1 MPHQQAIMG
10 TAPQQPA
17 SKPHKPQARASGDT
31 ISPILLGWVCLLASI
46 SAFATWYLDYS
57 QGMTT
62 AWEDLGAPALGVVYG
77 ITSLLLFVRPSWLTA
92 AMATALFVTG
102 IYFLGC
108 LHFAALETNGKGLY
122 TLASN
127 AQFMPLLYLGAFVSM
142 RRGAATLCWLH
153 YLGLTALYVMHDGL
167 QLPVAQDTIGH
178 TWFALLLT
186 HPCYILA
193 LHYIA
198 TLKGRLRQSERDA
211 QTGKERFLAM
221 LSHEIRS
228 PLQAMLGSIDLL
240 SLKVQSPPER
250 RAVDRLRQSAAQL
263 DTHLRDVT
271 EYTRLENP
279 AWQLQLDTVD
289 VAALVRD
296 VCDTHQPQA
305 ASKGLRIYCEISPD
319 DDKALRTAFTDARR
333 TRQILSNLIT
343 NAIKYTPHGNVGV
356 QALHLP
362 GSSSFQLEVSD
373 TGIGIPSNEFDRIFE
388 PYVRLEDR
396 RTASAEGSGLGLAVV
411 QRLVDRLDGHM
422 QLSSKLDVGSTFKVT
437 LPMQA
442 RQ

>member
-1 MPHQQAIMG
+1 MPDHQAIQPPVFTG
-10 TAPQQPA
+10 ASASAGKPLPAPDT
-17 SKPHKPQARASGDT
+17 DT
-31 ISPILLGWVCLLASI
+31 ISPTLLAWVCLLASL
-46 SAFATWYLDYS
+46 SAVGTWYLDNS
-57 QGMTT
+57 QGMTS
-62 AWEDLGAPALGVVYG
+62 AWEDMGAPVLGVIYG
-77 ITSLLLFVRPSWLTA
+77 LTGLWLFLRPRWLTPLMA
-92 AMATALFVTG
+92 FAMLVTG

-108 LHFAALETNGKGLY
+108 LHFATLDTSDRGLY
-122 TLASN
+122 TFSSN
-127 AQFMPLLYLGAFVSM
+127 AQFMPMLYLGAFISM
-142 RRGAATLCWLH
+142 RNSAATLCWVHYTGLVTVYLLH
-153 YLGLTALYVMHDGL
+153 YGLH
-167 QLPVAQDTIGH
+167 LPVAKDTVGH
-178 TWFALLLT
+178 TWIVLLLT
-186 HPCYILA
+186 HPGYILA

-211 QTGKERFLAM
+211 QASKERFLAM

-240 SLKVQSPPER
+240 GLKVQSPPER

-263 DTHLRDVT
+263 DAHLRDVM

-289 VAALVRD
+289 LSALVRD
-296 VCDTHQPQA
+296 VCDTYQPQA

-319 DDKALRTAFTDARR
+319 DDKALRAVCTDARR

-356 QALHLP
+356 QASRLP
-362 GSSSFQLEVSD
+362 GSDSFQLEVSD
-373 TGIGIPSNEFDRIFE
+373 TGIGIPSDEFGRIFE

-396 RTASAEGSGLGLAVV
+396 RTEGADGSGLGLAVV
-411 QRLVDRLDGHM
+411 QRLIDRLGG
-422 QLSSKLDVGSTFKVT
+422 QLQLTSKLDVGSTFKVI